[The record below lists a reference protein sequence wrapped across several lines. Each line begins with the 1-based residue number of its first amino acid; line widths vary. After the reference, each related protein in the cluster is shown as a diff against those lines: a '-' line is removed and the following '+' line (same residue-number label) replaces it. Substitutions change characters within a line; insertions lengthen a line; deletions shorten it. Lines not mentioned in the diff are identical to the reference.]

1 MKRVFHIA
9 GLLSLLA
16 LFAIGCAG
24 PHRVAGAQRSPHYQ
38 AVSQRL
44 DLGGELFLYADI
56 EGDVQRG
63 AQWLQGMLTAAD
75 KHGADEDEFSLSQI
89 DLVRLSQILGF
100 ESLHAVGMSAYREPD
115 GMFLSRTYFHIPDGR
130 QGLMKVSGHEPHP
143 FDVLRLAPA
152 SAVLLGDI
160 DLNLR
165 AVIDVLKAMDAEAV
179 IGGESVYDQLEKK
192 LALPLAILQLSP
204 DDMVQRLD
212 TRLMFVLKLN
222 DNIPVQRADEIALLS
237 RFHVLVALDHWGI
250 LLEPFL
256 KTNPLPNLLHI
267 FSQGDFDTIAFRT
280 ELSPRPELSYLRPV
294 LARERSTGRLFIATD
309 EAFLTECL
317 NGETSIQETSDFAKL
332 SRHIPLESGNALWY
346 VAPQYARWVGDFMS
360 ELAEMTEDNAWLLN
374 LGRHMMRGASVT
386 GLSVSRNEPEG
397 IYTVSRSATSLK
409 TSALQTTLI
418 LPVMFGTM
426 ALFPLGNALEKP
438 GNAPA
443 APLEMHSE
451 AGANVELCY
460 WAAVRYFEAHGTLPQ
475 SVDWT
480 PARLP
485 SSVPYPGDPADWSHP
500 TWRALDFGIH
510 APHLYQYAFDVHGE
524 AFSCM
529 ARGDTDGDGIYTI
542 IERRG
547 FISSDGYIE
556 EDGPLR
562 MRAPQK

>member
-24 PHRVAGAQRSPHYQ
+24 PQRVAGAQRSPHYQ

-44 DLGGELFLYADI
+44 DLGGELFFYADM

-63 AQWLQGMLTAAD
+63 AEVLQGIWSDLYGRDIEAEGDDRASAKID
-75 KHGADEDEFSLSQI
+75 WVQLS
-89 DLVRLSQILGF
+89 RILGF
-100 ESLHAVGMSAYREPD
+100 SSVHALGMSSYRESN
-115 GMFLSRTYFHIPDGR
+115 GMFLNRSYLHIPDGR
-130 QGLMKVSGHEPHP
+130 KGLMQVSGHAPHA
-143 FDVLRLAPA
+143 FDVLQLAPDTA
-152 SAVLLGDI
+152 ALVGDI

-165 AVIDVLKAMDAEAV
+165 AIVDVLKAFDAQSADGDER
-179 IGGESVYDQLEKK
+179 IYDALEKR
-192 LALPLAILQLSP
+192 LALPLALLKMTP
-204 DDMVQRLD
+204 DELVQRLD
-212 TRLMFVLKLN
+212 TRLMFVMKL
-222 DNIPVQRADEIALLS
+222 DEMQKARWPDFAEPMA
-237 RFHVLVALDHWGI
+237 RFHAVTVFDNLGV
-250 LLEPFL
+250 LLEPFWQR
-256 KTNPLPNLLHI
+256 NPLPSLLRTY
-267 FSQGDFDTIAFRT
+267 SKGDFDYIAFKRA
-280 ELSPRPELSYLRPV
+280 LMPELPYLRPV
-294 LARERSTGRLFIATD
+294 LARQRPTGRLFIATD
-309 EAFLTECL
+309 EAFLAECL
-317 NGETSIQETSDFAKL
+317 DGTTSIATAPEFLQASHNMPVD
-332 SRHIPLESGNALWY
+332 SGNSLLY
-346 VAPQYARWVGDFMS
+346 VSPQYTRWVQAFLRSMPAGDSRVALMRR
-360 ELAEMTEDNAWLLN
+360 
-374 LGRHMMRGASVT
+374 LGRLLLADTETAS
-386 GLSVSRNEPEG
+386 LSVSRNEPEG

-438 GNAPA
+438 ANDPGT
-443 APLEMHSE
+443 PLEMHSE

-485 SSVPYPGDPADWSHP
+485 SSVPYPGDPADWAHP

-547 FISSDGYIE
+547 FISSDGYVE
-556 EDGPLR
+556 EDGPLH